1 MKISSFCTLLVCFQE
16 TDLCPLSVLLFVC
29 FPSACFSNIFNNFSL
44 SFKTTLISL
53 SKINLLISHL
63 LHILYAPPAWVA
75 ASNPVHSHLDSLDS
89 PCIFLFP
96 FIFILI
102 CFPKETMHSI
112 LVSRCLVYLF
122 FPLFYTL
129 AISIAMSVFPWKFHI
144 IALFKKCQRERVG
157 WFGRIALKYV

>member
-1 MKISSFCTLLVCFQE
+1 MWATGIWSLLLYGCIFFCLKTLKHENRLILYSFCLLPGNWFVSFICIIVCF
-16 TDLCPLSVLLFVC
+16 

-53 SKINLLISHL
+53 FKINLLISHL
-63 LHILYAPPAWVA
+63 PHILYAPPAWVA

-89 PCIFLFP
+89 LCIFLFP

-102 CFPKETMHSI
+102 CVPREAMHSI

-122 FPLFYTL
+122 FPLF
-129 AISIAMSVFPWKFHI
+129 
-144 IALFKKCQRERVG
+144 
-157 WFGRIALKYV
+157 